1 MRIIDII
8 PVARSEKPADVIL
21 KNCKAVNVF
30 SGLIEETN
38 VALFRK
44 RIAGVGDYTWGEKTI
59 DLHGQYLVP
68 GFINAHMHIESTML

>member
-8 PVARSEKPADVIL
+8 PVAKGEKPADVIL
-21 KNCKAVNVF
+21 KNCKVVNVF

-44 RIAGVGDYTWGEKTI
+44 RIAGLGDYTWGEQTI

-68 GFINAHMHIESTML
+68 GRSIVCSPQV